1 MKLDFSLELLCSAGK
16 WSKLVVSMSTAVVP
30 APSRSTSTF
39 WIGLLVTLLGVASNL
54 LYWLPIPPGII
65 PWINLALP
73 LIGLVL
79 VIVGLLRLWPG
90 SRAWRKI
97 LGCFV
102 GLISAAVLVLSVWGH
117 LHAREVPPSPGA
129 PRMGQKV
136 PDFTL
141 QDSSGRPVSLSQ
153 LLTTPL
159 ANSTPP
165 KAVLLVFYRGYW

>member
-1 MKLDFSLELLCSAGK
+1 
-16 WSKLVVSMSTAVVP
+16 MSTAAVP
-30 APSRSTSTF
+30 APSRNSSTF
-39 WIGLLVTLLGVASNL
+39 WIGLLATLLGVASNL
-54 LYWLPIPPGII
+54 LYWLPIPVVII

-90 SRAWRKI
+90 AKAWLKI
-97 LGCFV
+97 LGVAF
-102 GLISAAVLVLSVWGH
+102 GLLSTAVFALSIWGH
-117 LHAREVPPSPGA
+117 IHSRNIPPSPGA
-129 PRMGQKV
+129 PRIGQKV

-141 QDSSGRPVSLSQ
+141 TDSSGQPVSLSQ

-159 ANSTPP
+159 NHSVRP